1 MSGEGIAAVSSSG
14 DRGDLAQS
22 DDHAVLRL
30 LSRITPSQGWLT
42 VALLA
47 IILLIVGNS
56 VTSAD
61 WVDTPR
67 LLEVLIWAAVAGL
80 LLAKLRAPALLLH
93 LVGLTLGL
101 VVVVWQ
107 TSSLVEGLA
116 LFEQVRE
123 LWGRLEIWYEAAT
136 SGGISTDLIPI
147 SMAFV
152 ALGWILGYLSS
163 WFIFRS
169 NNPWVAIV
177 LGGMAILTNLSFLPD
192 RFAARFFVFV
202 FFAMLLVVQ
211 MNTIQRQEVWRRVKT
226 GFSPFSG
233 WLTIHAMVWFSIVVL
248 VIAASLPMKVVVSRP
263 VANMWSTVR
272 TPIKNLEVEFGRLF
286 GTIRARKNL
295 TGRFFGETLPFLGK
309 ISLEGE
315 VVFLA
320 RTEYPS
326 YWLSRTYSEY
336 TPRGWVGGKTKTLEV
351 GPDALPPPHRDLQK
365 RLRISQTLQLS
376 FKTSSLLTG
385 GSLDGTSR
393 EAAVETLV
401 PRQFEIDLLD
411 ESSDAALPQDIQQLS
426 KELRQNLDAPPEE
439 IFIESFISKTLP
451 NDLVLIEVT
460 TGVERRGRPVIE
472 AVTVARKESITPD
485 VVAWRFAEPVNAD
498 ESYTMASFVSYAT
511 ANDLR
516 GAGTEYDG
524 FITDHYLQL
533 PVDLPSRLR
542 EVSERLTASTV
553 TPFDKA
559 RAVQA
564 YLRGPNFVYSQDIE
578 APPTTSDGV
587 DHFLFETRTGYSDYF
602 ASAMVVL
609 LRAAGVPAR
618 IAVGYAP
625 GDYNREE
632 GYTSVKDSDSHAWAQ
647 TYFPKYGWID
657 FEPTPEWSVHQRRSF
672 SELGDEL
679 ISDRVSNLAERDD
692 TPLFPGALDELEE
705 RVSGG
710 DATLGSS
717 SWDPVRL
724 AIIVLIGLGALASL
738 WLVLVMVWNIGLG
751 KASSVERAY
760 TKMSRLGTLSGTRR
774 YPHQT
779 PVEYAAALGHA
790 VPAVATGARH
800 IAWAFSN
807 NRYGGRA
814 PDEEEQRTLEQ
825 IWKSIRGSLIARS
838 LRRLIPATAGERR

>member
-1 MSGEGIAAVSSSG
+1 MSAAGFATVSPPQ
-14 DRGDLAQS
+14 DRGDLARP
-22 DDHAVLRL
+22 DDRTVSRL
-30 LSRITPSQGWLT
+30 LSRFTPSQGWLT

-47 IILLIVGNS
+47 IILLIVGSS

-67 LLEVLIWAAVAGL
+67 LLEVLVWAAAAGL
-80 LLAKLRAPALLLH
+80 LLAKLRAPAPVLH
-93 LVGLTLGL
+93 LAGLTLGF

-107 TSSLVEGLA
+107 TSSLVEGLP

-123 LWGRLEIWYEAAT
+123 LWNRLTIWYEAAT

-147 SMAFV
+147 SLAFL

-177 LGGMAILTNLSFLPD
+177 LGGIAILTNLSFLPD
-192 RFAARFFVFV
+192 RFAPRFFVFV
-202 FFAMLLVVQ
+202 FFVMLLVVQ
-211 MNTIQRQEVWRRVKT
+211 MNTMQRQEVWRRVRT
-226 GFSPFSG
+226 GFGPFSG
-233 WLTIHAMVWFSIVVL
+233 WLTIHAVVWFSILVL
-248 VIAASLPMKVVVSRP
+248 VIAASLPMKVVVFRP

-272 TPIKNLEVEFGRLF
+272 APIKNLEVEFGRLF
-286 GTIRARKNL
+286 GTIRSRKDL
-295 TGRFFGETLPFLGK
+295 PGRFFGETLPFLGK

-315 VVFLA
+315 VVFWA

-336 TPRGWVGGKTKTLEV
+336 TPRGWVGGETKTLEV

-365 RLRISQTLQLS
+365 RLRIDQTLQLS

-401 PRQFEIDLLD
+401 PRQFEIDLFD
-411 ESSDAALPQDIQQLS
+411 DFSDAALPQDIQQLAR
-426 KELRQNLDAPPEE
+426 ELRQNLDPPPEE
-439 IFIESFISKTLP
+439 TFIESYISKTLP
-451 NDLVLIEVT
+451 NDLVLIKVT
-460 TGVERRGRPVIE
+460 SGVVIE

-485 VVAWRFAEPVNAD
+485 VVAWKFTEPVNAD
-498 ESYTMASFVSYAT
+498 ESYTMSSLVSYAT

-516 GAGTEYDG
+516 GAGTQYDG

-533 PVDLPSRLR
+533 PVDLPSRVR
-542 EVSERLTASTV
+542 EVSERLTASSV

-559 RAVQA
+559 KAVRA

-602 ASAMVVL
+602 ASSMVVL

-625 GDYNREE
+625 GDYDREE
-632 GYTSVKDSDSHAWAQ
+632 GYSSVRDSDSHAWAQ
-647 TYFPKYGWID
+647 IYFPRYGWID
-657 FEPTPEWSVHQRRSF
+657 FEPTPEWSVHERQAF
-672 SELGDEL
+672 SQLGDEL
-679 ISDRVSNLAERDD
+679 ILDRAGGGFERDE
-692 TPLFPGALDELEE
+692 LFPDALDELQE
-705 RVSGG
+705 RGSGADATVEGSSGG
-710 DATLGSS
+710 
-717 SWDPVRL
+717 PVRL
-724 AIIVLIGLGALASL
+724 AIIVLIGLGALVTL
-738 WLVLVMVWNIGLG
+738 WLVLVVVWNIGLG
-751 KASSVERAY
+751 KASSVEKAY
-760 TKMSRLGTLSGTRR
+760 TKMSRLGALSGTRR

-790 VPAVATGARH
+790 VPAVASGARD
-800 IAWAFSN
+800 IARAFSN

-814 PDEEEQRTLEQ
+814 PDEEGQRTLEQ
-825 IWKSIRGSLIARS
+825 IWKSIRGSLMARS
-838 LRRLIPATAGERR
+838 LRRLIPTTSGERR